1 MIDALPAT
9 EITVTAERAPEQAE
23 DTPASVT
30 ITDQQRIERLGDAL
44 ITSFLRLTP
53 SVSVSS
59 SGTAG
64 SLTEVRIRGAENN
77 HTLLFIDGIRAND
90 PATGNQPRYELLN
103 ADLASRIE
111 VVRGPQS
118 ALWGSEAIGG
128 VIAVNGASAT
138 GTQMEATAEAGSLG
152 FRRSSASESYVEGPL
167 NLAGAFGFQRA
178 TGIDAF
184 GGSTRGDRDGY
195 RNLSGR
201 IRGTWNAAPDLALG
215 LTAFSLNGRN
225 DYDGF
230 NPAPPFQHMDTLDSS
245 RNRLA
250 AGRIWATFGKDSVPW
265 SGRAGGSLLG
275 SRNRNLLAG
284 TEINR
289 TSGRRSTLDAQ
300 VQRRFRTGSIDH
312 RLILALDRESEEFH
326 ARGSVATEQDRTR
339 IHYAATAE
347 WRADA
352 GPVTAD
358 VALRRDWF
366 NRFQDATTVRASLLA
381 RLGGGFSVSG
391 SYGEGIAQPTFFDLY
406 GFFPGS
412 FEGNP
417 ALRPERSRGF
427 EASLRF
433 RGGDFEGS
441 VTGYRQRLTDEIVDT
456 FDPVTFISSTENSSE
471 TSRRSGVEVEAAW
484 GLGEKMR
491 LSANYAFLHAT
502 QPDDLGL
509 GLGRLKEARRPKHS
523 GSVVADGRAGRLT
536 YGLSVAYTGEH
547 FDTDFETFPFRRVRL
562 GAYWLAGARI
572 AYDVGGGVELFAR
585 AANAFDE
592 RYQDALGYRTEGRS
606 VYAGIRLAPRF

>member
-1 MIDALPAT
+1 MIDALPTT

-23 DTPASVT
+23 DTPASLT
-30 ITDQQRIERLGDAL
+30 IIDEQRIERLGDAL
-44 ITSFLRLTP
+44 VPFLLRLTP
-53 SVSVSS
+53 SVAVAT

-118 ALWGSEAIGG
+118 ALWGSEAVGG
-128 VIAVNGASAT
+128 VIAVNGAPPPGAGIDGS
-138 GTQMEATAEAGSLG
+138 AEAGSFG
-152 FRRSSASESYVEGPL
+152 FQRASTSASLSEGPI
-167 NLAGAFGFQRA
+167 NAAAAVGFQRA

-184 GGSTRGDRDGY
+184 DGPTTGDRDGY

-201 IRGTWNAAPDLALG
+201 IRGACALSPAVELGIAAFAL
-215 LTAFSLNGRN
+215 TGRN

-245 RNRLA
+245 RNRLV
-250 AGRIWATFGKDSVPW
+250 AGRIWAAFGKEASPW
-265 SGRAGGSLLG
+265 SGRLGGSLLG

-289 TSGRRSTLDAQ
+289 TSGARSTIDAQ
-300 VQRRFRTGSIDH
+300 IQRRFRTGGIEH
-312 RLILALDRESEEFH
+312 RLILAADHESEEFH
-326 ARGSVATEQDRTR
+326 ARGSVATEQDRDRT
-339 IHYAATAE
+339 HHAATAE

-352 GPVTAD
+352 GPLTAD

-366 NRFQDATTVRASLLA
+366 NRFKDATTIRASLLA
-381 RLGGGFSVSG
+381 RLGGGFSVAG

-412 FEGNP
+412 FQGNP
-417 ALRPERSRGF
+417 DLKPERSRGF
-427 EASLRF
+427 EVSVRYR
-433 RGGDFEGS
+433 RGALDGS
-441 VTGYRQRLTDEIVDT
+441 VTAYRQRLSDEIVDT
-456 FDPVTFISSTENSSE
+456 FDPVTFISSTENSSD
-471 TSRRSGVEVEAAW
+471 TSRRSGVEVEAGW
-484 GLGEKMR
+484 RIGDQLR
-491 LSANYAFLHAT
+491 LTANYAYLKAT
-502 QPDDLGL
+502 QPDDLGF
-509 GLGRLKEARRPKHS
+509 GHGRLKEARRPKHS
-523 GSVVADGRAGRLT
+523 GSVAADGVVGRLT
-536 YGLSVAYTGEH
+536 YGLSLAYTGAH
-547 FDTDFETFPFRRVRL
+547 LDTDFETFPFRRVRL
-562 GAYWLAGARI
+562 DAYWLAGARV
-572 AYDVGGGVELFAR
+572 AYRVGPGVELFAR

-606 VYAGIRLAPRF
+606 IYAGIRLAPRL